1 MMFIFPLYADKVLFM
16 RPVTKEI
23 EKSDAIKIVRDLE
36 SVLNSRFNSVSYKDV
51 PKGKLAKLAK
61 CGMKTECWYD
71 NASDDD
77 FQYALLSLISM
88 NEDEEI
94 TIRFVFINIEYEEI
108 LDDSSKTYDYTDSIN
123 DKELYKQLR
132 KTTSS
137 VFNEIKSGTGSR
149 KSAKRDSR
157 KSRSYSRDSD
167 YEEDEDNEISAR
179 KEKAAQAEEER
190 RRREEERRAKLEEER
205 RQRELEIE
213 KRREEEDRR
222 RKELERKKRIEEER
236 KRREEEAERERLEKE
251 RERREEEKRREQESK
266 KQTLM
271 DNAEKLARARELVLE
286 MCSQGKYNAAIKAI
300 VKVSEI
306 KCECEEDAKVLALKT
321 QLLNFNKMRDKILEG
336 VKLLDYS
343 LILDNLEA
351 AKALDEYIV
360 PGGTEFSKRI
370 DKIEAVGYMAKGRDM
385 EKKDNYIL
393 ANEAFEKCADLD
405 SEKTECREWL
415 DSKDKLVKR
424 IYDKASV
431 MKSFNPTKAKELL
444 RSILKLVTA
453 DNEHYKKAEADLQK
467 MEY

>member
-1 MMFIFPLYADKVLFM
+1 MFIFPLYADKVLFM

-23 EKSDAIKIVRDLE
+23 EKSDAVKIVRDLE
-36 SVLNSRFNSVSYKDV
+36 SVVNSRFNSVSYKDV
-51 PKGKLAKLAK
+51 SKGKLAKLSK

-71 NASDDD
+71 NASDED

-108 LDDSSKTYDYTDSIN
+108 LDDSSKTYDYIDSVN
-123 DKELYKQLR
+123 SKELYKQLR
-132 KTTSS
+132 KTTAS
-137 VFNEIKSGTGSR
+137 VFDEIKSGTGSR

-157 KSRSYSRDSD
+157 KSRSYSSDDSED
-167 YEEDEDNEISAR
+167 EEDEIANR
-179 KEKAAQAEEER
+179 KAKAAQADEER
-190 RRREEERRAKLEEER
+190 ARREDERRAKLEEER
-205 RQRELEIE
+205 RQRELELE
-213 KRREEEDRR
+213 KKREEEDRR

-271 DNAEKLARARELVLE
+271 DNAEKLSRARELVLE

>member
-1 MMFIFPLYADKVLFM
+1 MRRILVLSLLTMFIFPLYADKVLFM

-23 EKSDAIKIVRDLE
+23 EKSDAIKIVRYLE
-36 SVLNSRFNSVSYKDV
+36 SILGSRFNSVSYKEV
-51 PKGKLAKLAK
+51 PKGKLVKLSK

-71 NASDDD
+71 NASDED

-108 LDDSSKTYDYTDSIN
+108 LDDSSKTYDYIDSVN
-123 DKELYKQLR
+123 EKEIYRQLR

-137 VFNEIKSGTGSR
+137 VFDEIKSGTGSR

-213 KRREEEDRR
+213 
-222 RKELERKKRIEEER
+222 